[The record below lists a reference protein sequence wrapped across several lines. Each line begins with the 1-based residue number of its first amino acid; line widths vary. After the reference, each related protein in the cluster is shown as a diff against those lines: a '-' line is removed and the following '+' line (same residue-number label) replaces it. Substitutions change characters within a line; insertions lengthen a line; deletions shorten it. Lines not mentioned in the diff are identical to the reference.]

1 MKMKQLVSATF
12 ILFAI
17 GTTTLAQ
24 IKTTTTTAHVPAS
37 ILKNS
42 TDTFSYA
49 LGQSIGKNLKQSGV
63 DTLNYALL
71 QKGMIDAM
79 KEKPVLLTDQEAQTF
94 IQKKMQILMSN
105 KLAAEKA
112 KGDAFLA
119 VNKQKAGVISLPDG
133 LQYQVITKGNDT
145 SASPTLKDTVVT
157 NYVGTLIDGKEFD
170 NSYKRGKPITFP
182 VTGVIKGWT
191 EILQLMH
198 IGDKWRVFIPSDL
211 GYGDRGA
218 GANIPGG
225 STLIFEMELVDI
237 KHPVP
242 PPAK

>member
-1 MKMKQLVSATF
+1 MKMKQLVSMTC
-12 ILFAI
+12 ILLAM
-17 GTTTLAQ
+17 GTTVFAQ
-24 IKTTTTTAHVPAS
+24 TKTAGTHMPAN

-49 LGQSIGKNLKQSGV
+49 IGQSIGKNLKQSGV
-63 DTLNYALL
+63 DSLNYAAL
-71 QKGMIDAM
+71 QKGMLDAM
-79 KEKPVLLTDQEAQTF
+79 HEKPVLLPDQEAQSI

-105 KLAAEKA
+105 KLATEKA

-119 VNKQKAGVISLPDG
+119 VNKQKPGVISLPDG
-133 LQYQVITKGNDT
+133 LQYQVITKGTDT

-225 STLIFEMELVDI
+225 STLIFEMELLDV

-242 PPAK
+242 PPTK